1 MPMRRTMLILS
12 VMVGLVVAPMAL
24 SQRASR
30 AELRFQEAHRKET
43 IDGDLK
49 SAIDL
54 YRRAIGEAGSNRLV
68 AAQALVRM
76 GECYEKLGDAE
87 ARKAY
92 ERVVRDFGDQKDLAE
107 TARTRLAALGRPAAP
122 AGITVRRVFFEDLP
136 GEISAVSPDG
146 RYVIHFEDRTTS
158 NYMVRDL
165 ATGQSRRLTSYDK
178 LSNSLSWD
186 PLFSPDSRQ
195 VAYGTYGGGFFQ
207 TLHVIGVDGAGD
219 RVVWRSDDYF
229 DLNGWFPDGS
239 RVAVT
244 TYPKEKN
251 LVAVALA
258 DGAAKVLNRGGT
270 YGWVSPDGKYYVF
283 DKRVSGTDPL
293 HEDIWC
299 LSLENGSE
307 TPLFEYPADNRNPHW
322 TPDGKGV
329 IFTSNRLGTWGLWH
343 LPVSAG
349 KPAGPAELIKG
360 DVGDLWPFGLT
371 HDGTLYYGSG
381 VPLMNSLITEFDP
394 ATGKIVS
401 GPSEI
406 APKFSGRTQNAAF
419 SADGQWL
426 AYYRKKQSGP
436 GRYTL
441 VLRSLATGE
450 EREMATQ
457 FKEVHAQR
465 WFPDGRSLLVYANDS
480 EDNRGY
486 HRFDIATGKSTPLAR
501 SRTTFHALSPDGKM
515 LYLVRGEQSDL
526 YTAEL
531 DPATGKVLAPPA
543 RAASRFWGT
552 NMGPSWS
559 PDGQYLAYHSWRGPL
574 KIGVPGALTIVI
586 KSARTGEERD
596 LPVKLQQAGPV
607 RWFPDGKSFLVF
619 TREDQEGQPH
629 GFYRVNAESGEV
641 SLIKTVTTG
650 QLAAEL
656 SPDGKAIFY
665 VLRETGKSER
675 IMVYQIDTGEE
686 KELFRSVPPQSL
698 ELLWLPC
705 PSPDGRQLA
714 FVLSDPAAN
723 SAAIK
728 IMPVGGG
735 EPREL
740 TGGLRHRDIGLGALA
755 GWSPDGRY
763 LFYLMKGQSAGLW
776 RVSTEGGKPQKLDV
790 NMKGLH
796 HPSLHPDGRRISFHA
811 EIEPPNALCSRNLE
825 TGEER
830 VLLQS
835 DNVSIYPA
843 VSPDGR
849 QLAVAR
855 IQGDDSLIE
864 ILPLGGGNRREILR
878 VPAAEA
884 LLGFP
889 TFSPDGR
896 EIFFSR
902 RAPKGERVELW
913 RIPAQGGAPAKTDV
927 WVPQVRE
934 KAQDWD
940 SGAIVPAPT
949 DYAAQQLRGLAF
961 HPDGRRFV
969 FDAGFQRSEFW
980 AMENFLPK
988 AGK

>member
-1 MPMRRTMLILS
+1 MLISS
-12 VMVGLVVAPMAL
+12 VMVGLVAASIAL
-24 SQRASR
+24 SQRTSR

-54 YRRAIGEAGSNRLV
+54 YRRAIAEAGSNRLI

-92 ERVVRDFGDQKDLAE
+92 ERVVREFGDQKESVAA
-107 TARTRLAALGRPAAP
+107 ARVRLAALGRPAAP
-122 AGITVRRVFFEDLP
+122 SGISVRRVFEDLP
-136 GEISAVSPDG
+136 GELSAVSPNG
-146 RYVIHFEDRTTS
+146 RFVIHYEDRTTS

-165 ATGQSRRLTSYDK
+165 TTGKSRRLTSYDK
-178 LSNSLSWD
+178 RSNSLSWD

-207 TLHVIGVDGAGD
+207 ALHVVGVDGASD

-258 DGAAKVLNRGGT
+258 DGAAKVLKRGGT
-270 YGWVSPDGKYYVF
+270 YGWVSPDGKYYVL

-293 HEDIWC
+293 QRNIWC

-307 TPLFEYPADNRNPHW
+307 TPLFEYPADNRDPRW

-329 IFTSNRLGTWGLWH
+329 IFTSNRLGTVGLWY

-371 HDGTLYYGSG
+371 HDGALYYGSG
-381 VPLMNSLITEFDP
+381 VPLMNSLMTELDR

-436 GRYTL
+436 GQYTL

-457 FKEVHAQR
+457 FRKVHAQR
-465 WFPDGRSLLVYANDS
+465 WFPDGQSLLVYAEDS
-480 EDNRGY
+480 EDGRGY
-486 HRFDIATGKSTPLAR
+486 RRFDIATGKSTLLVR
-501 SRTTFHALSPDGKM
+501 SSTTSHALSRDGKT
-515 LYLVRGEQSDL
+515 LFLVRDKPSDV
-526 YTAEL
+526 YTAQL
-531 DPATGKVLAPPA
+531 DPGTGKVLAPPA
-543 RAASRFWGT
+543 RATSRFWGAS
-552 NMGPSWS
+552 MGPSWS
-559 PDGQYLAYHSWRGPL
+559 PDGQYLAYHSWRVPL
-574 KIGVPGALTIVI
+574 TLGEPDALTIVI
-586 KSARTGEERD
+586 KSVKTGEERD
-596 LPVKLQQAGPV
+596 LTVKLQQAGPV

-619 TREDQEGQPH
+619 SHQDREGQPA
-629 GFYRVNAESGEV
+629 GLYRINAESGAV
-641 SLIKTVTTG
+641 HLIRRVARVTFRP
-650 QLAAEL
+650 EL

-665 VLRETGKSER
+665 AQQEPSQAPR
-675 IMVYQIDTGEE
+675 ILVYRMETGEE
-686 KELFRSVPPQSL
+686 EMLFRGTSAQSSGRFL
-698 ELLWLPC
+698 YL
-705 PSPDGRQLA
+705 SPDGGRLA
-714 FVLSDPAAN
+714 FVLADWATN

-728 IMPVGGG
+728 IMPARGGELRELVGGL
-735 EPREL
+735 EY
-740 TGGLRHRDIGLGALA
+740 RDLMLG

-763 LFYLMKGQSAGLW
+763 LYYVVGGQSAGLW
-776 RVSTEGGKPQKLDV
+776 RVSTDGGAPQKLEV
-790 NMKGLH
+790 NMKGLR
-796 HPSLHPDGRRISFHA
+796 HPAVHPDGRRISFGA
-811 EIEPPNALCSRNLE
+811 ESEPPYALCSRNLE
-825 TGEER
+825 TGEEHL
-830 VLLQS
+830 LLQN
-835 DNVSIYPA
+835 DNVWIYPA

-855 IQGDDSLIE
+855 IEGDDSLIE

-878 VPAAEA
+878 IRAAEA

-913 RIPAQGGAPAKTDV
+913 RVPAQGGAPAKTDV
-927 WVPQVRE
+927 WVQQVRE
-934 KAQDWD
+934 QGQDSE
-940 SGAIVPAPT
+940 SGGIVPAPT
-949 DYAAQQLRGLAF
+949 DYSVQQFRGLAF

-969 FDAGFQRSEFW
+969 FDAGSDRHECW
-980 AMENFLPK
+980 VMENFLPK
-988 AGK
+988 AAK